1 MANELIASMSD
12 LEEVRVLNLVQE
24 QLDSGEDAFSIL
36 HACRLGME
44 AVGQRFQ
51 EGEYF
56 LSDLIMAGE
65 IFKQVSGMLTPT
77 LQASATAN
85 GGSKGRVV
93 VGTVKGDIHD
103 IGKDIIVTMLRG
115 TNHEVVDLGV
125 DVPPERFVEALR
137 ESGAPVLGMSGL
149 LTTSFDP
156 MKETVAAVEAAGL
169 RSGVKIIIGGGPVT
183 EKVREYT
190 GADAW
195 TLDTQEAINIC
206 DAWLE
211 VE

>member
-1 MANELIASMSD
+1 MDNQLVTSVSD
-12 LEEVRVLNLVQE
+12 LEENRVRDLVQE
-24 QLDSGEDAFSIL
+24 ELDKGENPLTIL
-36 HACRLGME
+36 DACRRGME

-65 IFKQVSGMLTPT
+65 IFKQVSGLLTPA
-77 LQASATAN
+77 LQARPATN
-85 GGSKGRVV
+85 GTSKGRVV
-93 VGTVKGDIHD
+93 IGTVKGDIHD

-115 TNHEVVDLGV
+115 TNHEVFDLGV
-125 DVPPERFVEALR
+125 DVPPERFIETLR
-137 ESGAPVLGMSGL
+137 ETGARVLGLSGL

-156 MKETVAAVEAAGL
+156 MKETVTALEAAGL
-169 RSGVKIIIGGGPVT
+169 RPDVKVIIGGGPVT

-195 TLDTQEAINIC
+195 TLDAQGAISLC
-206 DAWLE
+206 DQWLE
-211 VE
+211 VK